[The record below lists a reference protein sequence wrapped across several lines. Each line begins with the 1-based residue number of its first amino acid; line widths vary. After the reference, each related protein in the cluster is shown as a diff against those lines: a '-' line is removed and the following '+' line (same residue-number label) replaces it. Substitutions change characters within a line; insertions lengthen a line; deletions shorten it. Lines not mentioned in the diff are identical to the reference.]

1 MYVNVTIVHV
11 TTTNWRSDRGVL
23 ALDVALLWID
33 QEIILAKSTQ
43 ICKEDV
49 RSKAYLLYVL
59 LDCVDFWLPGSK
71 FCEPQSVFFKNKEEN
86 NLF

>member
-49 RSKAYLLYVL
+49 RSKAYLLL
-59 LDCVDFWLPGSK
+59 LPKLLLK
-71 FCEPQSVFFKNKEEN
+71 FI
-86 NLF
+86 

>member
-11 TTTNWRSDRGVL
+11 TTTDWRSDRGVL

-49 RSKAYLLYVL
+49 RSKAYLL
-59 LDCVDFWLPGSK
+59 
-71 FCEPQSVFFKNKEEN
+71 
-86 NLF
+86 

>member
-1 MYVNVTIVHV
+1 MYAQIIKQGYRKNKEGILSFIFTSASESPNFSMYVNVTLVHV

-49 RSKAYLLYVL
+49 RS
-59 LDCVDFWLPGSK
+59 
-71 FCEPQSVFFKNKEEN
+71 
-86 NLF
+86 